1 MMKKIFKNS
10 VKKVATFVVLEPD
23 TVDRN
28 GDIITA
34 DEILKTAH
42 NFFIYKDDKRIN
54 VNHEPNTD
62 RLDVIYVGSLVAPA
76 DITLDDGD
84 IIKAGSW
91 LVEMKFLSE
100 ELWQKLVDGE
110 ITGVSMEGWAMCDG
124 E

>member
-1 MMKKIFKNS
+1 MQKIFKNS
-10 VKKVATFVVLEPD
+10 VKKVATFVILEPD
-23 TVDRN
+23 TIDRN

-42 NFFIYKDDKRIN
+42 NFFIYKDDKKIN
-54 VNHEPNTD
+54 VNHEANTD

-76 DITLDDGD
+76 DIVLGDGD

-91 LVEMKFLSE
+91 LVEMKFLSDE
-100 ELWQKLVDGE
+100 IWSKVVDGT